1 MRAPS
6 RHNIVITGA
15 SSGLGRGLAY
25 EFAARGRN
33 LALFA
38 RRTDRLI
45 EIRDDLSRRF
55 PAVTVLVR
63 ALDVTDA
70 EAVEREFSVA
80 TDHLGTVDRV
90 IVNAGLG
97 FGSRIGDGDFAANAA
112 VLQTNVLGSSP
123 RVKRHAHHAPTG
135 TGHLVLMSSAA
146 AFRGAPGN
154 MAAYAASKAAV
165 ASLGEAMRIDVL
177 DQPITVTTLHPGYIR
192 TEMNDGIDK
201 LPFIIDATL
210 GTRLLAAAIE
220 REPAK
225 AFVPNLPWRPLTSIL
240 RRLPDRVVARL
251 A

>member
-1 MRAPS
+1 MT
-6 RHNIVITGA
+6 RHNTIITGA

-38 RRTDRLI
+38 RRTDRLKD
-45 EIRDDLSRRF
+45 IRDDLSRRF
-55 PAVTVLVR
+55 PNVTVLIR

-70 EAVEREFSVA
+70 EAVEREFVQVA
-80 TDHLGTVDRV
+80 DELGALDRV
-90 IVNAGLG
+90 IVNAGVG
-97 FGSRIGDGDFAANAA
+97 FGSRIGDGNFAANAA
-112 VLQTNVLGSSP
+112 VLRTNVLGALAQCESAM
-123 RVKRHAHHAPTG
+123 RAMRRQGH
-135 TGHLVLMSSAA
+135 GHLVLMSSAA

-154 MAAYAASKAAV
+154 MAAYAASKSAV

-192 TEMNDGIDK
+192 TEMNEGVEN
-201 LPFIIDATL
+201 LPFIIDEER

-225 AFVPNLPWRPLTSIL
+225 AFVPNIPWRPLTSIL
-240 RRLPDRVVARL
+240 RHLPDRAVARL
-251 A
+251 S